1 MLSLVSELS
10 TRPRLRDAPQGE
22 DDDVDSGPVADESLI
37 VVDTNPAALSADL
50 CITAGPFTDQ
60 SAAEKLQTWLTTR
73 AVRILMETKAV
84 RTRQL
89 YWIYLEPVDD
99 EQAQQQ
105 LQDLQNKGV
114 QDYLLIRR
122 GGLTNAISLGLFSSL
137 EAVNNRLAEM
147 ERQGYTPVVIPR
159 FETRDER
166 WLRAELGAGFE
177 DYTAVP
183 ADVIG
188 EVKIGP
194 IPCTAVAQIKDGD

>member
-1 MLSLVSELS
+1 MSDISFGEFSFSGLSNVNVLLGKNGVGKSHV
-10 TRPRLRDAPQGE
+10 LR
-22 DDDVDSGPVADESLI
+22 
-37 VVDTNPAALSADL
+37 
-50 CITAGPFTDQ
+50 
-60 SAAEKLQTWLTTR
+60 
-73 AVRILMETKAV
+73 
-84 RTRQL
+84 
-89 YWIYLEPVDD
+89 
-99 EQAQQQ
+99 QAQQQ

-137 EAVNNRLAEM
+137 EAVNNRLSEM
-147 ERQGYTPVVIPR
+147 ERKGYTPVVIPR
-159 FETRDER
+159 FETRDEH

-177 DYTAVP
+177 DYSVVP